1 MKINKQFTFLGF
13 AIVILTVVLLLG
25 SLTWAATKT
34 AKTSNSPVGYVD
46 MERIQKEH
54 PDFISFAELVKDK
67 EAEFN
72 FFKNYLNKQLEG
84 LSKDLQKK
92 VDQEKSGK
100 SADEQAKIQQKYQEE
115 FQKKSGELNN
125 QLTQKNNEIS
135 GYLSQQRK
143 VITDK
148 LMNIIEEIAKEKD
161 LSLVVDKSTRFY
173 GGNDIT
179 DEVLKKVKASG
190 NGKTDK
196 TGK

>member
-13 AIVILTVVLLLG
+13 SIVILTVVLLLG

-135 GYLSQQRK
+135 G
-143 VITDK
+143 
-148 LMNIIEEIAKEKD
+148 
-161 LSLVVDKSTRFY
+161 
-173 GGNDIT
+173 
-179 DEVLKKVKASG
+179 
-190 NGKTDK
+190 
-196 TGK
+196 